1 MSAVEVRLLQKSFCN
16 DQHKFPGLGEV
27 SGAVSR
33 HQHVTGSIGQPA
45 GVSGLKIAAKREGG
59 QVAARLRFRQRRNMS
74 EYARTL

>member
-45 GVSGLKIAAKREGG
+45 GVSGLKIAAKLEGG
-59 QVAARLRFRQRRNMS
+59 AGRGSPTVSATA
-74 EYARTL
+74 